1 MRTCV
6 PMSSPDQLRGPALGR
21 LLLLASAYAPAALII
36 GCRTAPS
43 PGGWIA
49 VFGGLIGLLVWA
61 SFLWWLP
68 QAQPRTVTVSEVKP
82 VDAEVT
88 GYIVSYLLPI
98 VAATSVRPGDIVGYA
113 ICGWLI
119 LTVAFVADLG
129 SVNPLV
135 YVFRLRVVKAKVG
148 GEPAILLVREIPEE
162 GASVVVTR
170 AAGVTRL
177 LSS

>member
-1 MRTCV
+1 
-6 PMSSPDQLRGPALGR
+6 MSSSNQLYEPVLGR
-21 LLLLASAYAPAALII
+21 LLLFASAYAPAALII

-49 VFGGLIGLLVWA
+49 VFGGLTGLLVWA
-61 SFLWWLP
+61 AFLWWLP
-68 QAQPRTVTVSEVKP
+68 QAQPRTVVVTEVQP

-98 VAATSVRPGDIVGYA
+98 VAVTSADPGDIVAYA

-135 YVFRLRVVKAKVG
+135 YVFRLRVVKARIG
-148 GEPAILLVREIPEE
+148 GQSSILLVREIPGE
-162 GASVVVTR
+162 GATVDVTR
-170 AAGVTRL
+170 AAGVTRV
-177 LSS
+177 LSP